1 MPQKFEEEYWKF
13 EERIRQ
19 YDLENLGGYYEEAL
33 QDIEK
38 EKTIGTSLI
47 LDVGCGYGYLIQVCG
62 KKGYKCIGVDI
73 SKYASLKNRDKSSEV
88 ILCSI
93 QSTLPLK
100 PESIDIAVMLD
111 VLEHLHKPSLAIEE
125 IKRVL
130 RPEGLLY
137 IATPNLSALARL
149 LKGRNWYG
157 YLDKTHVS
165 LFTCFS
171 LKKLL
176 EKNKFKILKC
186 YTPFSFLRKRKVIL
200 KALGRTYL
208 GGQIRLIAKKLT

>member
-1 MPQKFEEEYWKF
+1 MPQKFEEEYWTF
-13 EERIRQ
+13 QERIRQ
-19 YDLENLGGYYEEAL
+19 YNLENLKSYYEGAL

-38 EKTIGTSLI
+38 KKTIGKSLI
-47 LDVGCGYGYLIQVCG
+47 LDIGCGYGYLIQVCA

-73 SKYASLKNRDKSSEV
+73 SKYASLKNQGKSSEV
-88 ILCSI
+88 ILCNA

-100 PESIDIAVMLD
+100 PESIDIAMMLD
-111 VLEHLHKPSLAIEE
+111 VIEHIDKPSLALEE

-130 RPEGLLY
+130 KPQGLLY
-137 IATPNLSALARL
+137 VATPNLSALARL
-149 LKGRNWYG
+149 LKRRNWYG

-176 EKNKFKILKC
+176 EKHNFKILKC
-186 YTPFSFLRKRKVIL
+186 YTPFSFLIERKAIL
-200 KALGRTYL
+200 KTFGRTYL
-208 GGQIRLIAKKLT
+208 GGQIRLLAKKLT